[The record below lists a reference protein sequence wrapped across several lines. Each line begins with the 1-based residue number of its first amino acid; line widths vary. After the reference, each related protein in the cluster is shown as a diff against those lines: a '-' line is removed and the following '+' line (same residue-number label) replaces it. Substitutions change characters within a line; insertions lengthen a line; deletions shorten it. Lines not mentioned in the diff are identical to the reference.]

1 MPRGLSVSL
10 EADLVILES
19 KSQVSEVTSLTAGAK
34 NGMERDGGGGA
45 FSERTTRIGAPEHN
59 HETQAGGKNL
69 RPDGMLEPVSAE
81 IVAQY
86 TEERAQALKSKILE
100 AQEKILRF
108 KTWKMS
114 QQQAAS
120 SKVKDGSGGGGGGS
134 SDDIV
139 VGT

>member
-1 MPRGLSVSL
+1 MPKGLSFSL
-10 EADLVILES
+10 DADLVVLES
-19 KSQVSEVTSLTAGAK
+19 KSRVPEVTSRAAGAK
-34 NGMERDGGGGA
+34 NGMERDGGGG
-45 FSERTTRIGAPEHN
+45 GW
-59 HETQAGGKNL
+59 KNL
-69 RPDGMLEPVSAE
+69 RLEEPVEEAGRTRPDGMLEPVSAE

-120 SKVKDGSGGGGGGS
+120 SKVKDGSGGRGGGS